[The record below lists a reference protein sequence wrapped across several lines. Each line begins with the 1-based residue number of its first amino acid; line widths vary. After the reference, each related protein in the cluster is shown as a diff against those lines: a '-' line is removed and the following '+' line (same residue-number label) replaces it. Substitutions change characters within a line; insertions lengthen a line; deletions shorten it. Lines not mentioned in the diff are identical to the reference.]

1 MKKSRK
7 VSVFALSA
15 ILWAMSP
22 AAIATAQTAA
32 TPDKPLRVRIERFG
46 HLLGDGSVETTF
58 QYTCPLGTAALGVRL
73 RQAVSG
79 IVVSGEEHVY
89 VPCNGREQTRVL
101 QTSVWQWGSNLL
113 GKHFGVGEALAEYR
127 IEWCADPTIGECSG
141 GTDRSETIFVRH

>member
-7 VSVFALSA
+7 ISVVVLST

-58 QYTCPLGTAALGVRL
+58 QYTCPLGTAALWVHL

-79 IVVSGEEHVY
+79 TVVFGEQYAH

-101 QTSVWQWGSNLL
+101 QASVWQRGANLR
-113 GKHFGVGEALAEYR
+113 GRRFGVGEALAEYSLS
-127 IEWCADPTIGECSG
+127 WCVDPTIGECSG
-141 GTDRSETIFVRH
+141 GTDQSETIFVRH